1 MISII
6 DYGVGNLGSL
16 VNIHKRLGLDVEIAN
31 SSNIINNATHLLL
44 PGVGSFDA
52 AMKKLH
58 ESGLREAL
66 ENAVTERKTPVLG
79 ICLGMQMMTEG
90 SEEGTLAG
98 LGWIRGRA
106 KRFTSS
112 VKLKIPHV
120 GWNTVAS
127 VRENCLFD
135 RESVFR
141 YYFVH
146 SFFVACEDPH
156 DIIGRTDYGVNF
168 TSAYQRGNIYGV
180 QFHPEKSH
188 NFGKQLLRK
197 FASV

>member
-16 VNIHKRLGLDVEIAN
+16 VNIHKRLGLEVEIADSINLIDN
-31 SSNIINNATHLLL
+31 STHLIL

-52 AMKKLH
+52 AMEKLH

-66 ENAVTERKTPVLG
+66 EKAVTERKTPVLG
-79 ICLGMQMMTEG
+79 ICLGMQMMTGG

-98 LGWIRGRA
+98 LGWIKGRA
-106 KRFTSS
+106 KRFKSS
-112 VKLKIPHV
+112 AKLKIPHV
-120 GWNTVAS
+120 GWNTVNS
-127 VRENCLFD
+127 VRQNRLFD
-135 RESVFR
+135 RDSVLR

-146 SFFVACEDPH
+146 SFFVSCEEQH
-156 DIIGRTDYGVNF
+156 DIIGQTDYGVDF
-168 TSAYQRGNIYGV
+168 TSAYQRENIYGV

-188 NFGKQLLRK
+188 NFGKQLLRN